1 MSYHL
6 YQTKGIILG
15 SASVG
20 ESNRYYHIFTK
31 DLGLVVA
38 FAQGVRE
45 LKSKLKY
52 HFQDFNYI
60 SFDLIRG
67 KDTWRITSGREEL
80 GFEESFENKN
90 KVKIIASINTF
101 LKRFLHGEER
111 NEELFDEIVSNFLFL
126 SKETF
131 DETMEKDFE
140 ILLVAKILDKLGY
153 WGGNGETKKI
163 IELPTS
169 IKTLELFSKNRTE
182 FLKEV
187 NRAIKESHL

>member
-6 YQTKGIILG
+6 YQTKGIVLG
-15 SASVG
+15 NANVG

-52 HFQDFNYI
+52 HLQDFNYI
-60 SFDLIRG
+60 SLDLIRG
-67 KDTWRITSGREEL
+67 GGSWRVTSGKEES
-80 GFEESFENKN
+80 GFENGLKDKSKL
-90 KVKIIASINTF
+90 KIIASITTF
-101 LKRFLHGEER
+101 LKRFLHGEEK
-111 NEELFDEIVSNFLFL
+111 NEPLFDEILSNFSFL
-126 SKETF
+126 SKEEL
-131 DETMEKDFE
+131 DAKMEKDFE

-153 WGGNGETKKI
+153 WGGNSETKKI

-169 IKTLELFSKNRTE
+169 EETLTMFPQHRSE

>member
-15 SASVG
+15 SANVG

-60 SFDLIRG
+60 SVDLIRG
-67 KDTWRITSGREEL
+67 KDTWRITSGREEV
-80 GFEESFENKN
+80 GFEGGLSNKN
-90 KVKIIASINTF
+90 KLNIIASINTF

-111 NEELFDEIVSNFLFL
+111 NESLFDEIVSNFSFL
-126 SKETF
+126 SSE
-131 DETMEKDFE
+131 ELNEEMEKDFE

-153 WGGNGETKKI
+153 WGGSGETKKI

-169 IKTLELFSKNRTE
+169 KETLVLFSKNRSE